1 MASFHFDPSQLPP
14 SVSTESQNQGVKLQ
28 ETITTARR
36 SGCPGCN
43 RPPAHSAIPTPHS
56 TVPLSGPALGFFLVL
71 RPSCGHGYLLEA
83 ASVAHADERHAQLL
97 ADAVQL
103 ALHLLS
109 QGTGGFIKHW
119 GQNPAGGCG
128 GLRSTHLCGSSSL
141 WLGPDQRLKT
151 ALPSRSPALGRPW
164 AKGTEGEASCGKPL
178 AAAGQNPS
186 ASYRRI
192 PATALDLSIRGIL
205 VPSRMLVPREVHT
218 CHPSARYSWGDG
230 RI

>member
-1 MASFHFDPSQLPP
+1 MASFHFDSGQLPP

-28 ETITTARR
+28 ETTTTTWR
-36 SGCPGCN
+36 SGCPGCD

-56 TVPLSGPALGFFLVL
+56 AGPPPGPALGFFLVL

-103 ALHLLS
+103 ALHLLG

-119 GQNPAGGCG
+119 GQNPEGKCG
-128 GLRSTHLCGSSSL
+128 ACGPPTSAAPPAHAHL
-141 WLGPDQRLKT
+141 WLGPDERLKT

-164 AKGTEGEASCGKPL
+164 AIEREGEASCGKPL
-178 AAAGQNPS
+178 PAAGQNPS
-186 ASYRRI
+186 ACY
-192 PATALDLSIRGIL
+192 G
-205 VPSRMLVPREVHT
+205 
-218 CHPSARYSWGDG
+218 
-230 RI
+230 